1 MPAIGRALLGQGPVP
16 SRAEL
21 GDSPNSSPKVAS
33 EMDTRIF
40 HGVIM
45 GGGEGRDTSIP
56 ENSVHGLDNDVLP
69 AAFSKPPETTYGSGE
84 MSCNLSGRL
93 QGPFPGHGRYFCLG
107 AEIFS
112 FEIIKQHAH
121 LLGNFARLV
130 I

>member
-1 MPAIGRALLGQGPVP
+1 MGRALLGQGPVP
-16 SRAEL
+16 SRVEL
-21 GDSPNSSPKVAS
+21 GDSSDSSPMVAS
-33 EMDTRIF
+33 EMDTWIF

-45 GGGEGRDTSIP
+45 GGGEGWDTSIH
-56 ENSVHGLDNDVLP
+56 SLDNDILP
-69 AAFSKPPETTYGSGE
+69 AAFSKPPETTYGNGE